1 MYYPWKKGQ
10 KGENLQDN
18 WINKAET
25 RMQKFP
31 IIDGTGNSW
40 SRIYQKAL
48 FNDKSPWKWHNIP
61 VPFRKRELLRGEIAA
76 MFSLTH

>member
-40 SRIYQKAL
+40 SRIYQK
-48 FNDKSPWKWHNIP
+48 SP
-61 VPFRKRELLRGEIAA
+61 F
-76 MFSLTH
+76 